1 MRVPILVAGC
11 SLIESLERPDHWEPA
26 DLYRI
31 DDVLGAMKLPFGWDL
46 RAAYDGG
53 HVFVQ
58 VRCAEGTDNV
68 TGEPLEW
75 RGRKWLI
82 SRHMTAGEIAQTV
95 LKAVLTAA
103 EHEIRE
109 LVTYRGQ
116 PVFDP
121 HYDVERLVELRA
133 RPDAL
138 RERE

>member
-1 MRVPILVAGC
+1 MNVVTTIARPERWTEAEVARVDA
-11 SLIESLERPDHWEPA
+11 
-26 DLYRI
+26 
-31 DDVLGAMKLPFGWDL
+31 VLAAIRLPFKWSL
-46 RAAYDGG
+46 LAACDGG

-58 VRCAEGTDNV
+58 VRCAEGIDNV
-68 TGEPLEW
+68 TGERLEW

-121 HYDVERLVELRA
+121 HYDLEKLVELRA

-138 RERE
+138 KERG